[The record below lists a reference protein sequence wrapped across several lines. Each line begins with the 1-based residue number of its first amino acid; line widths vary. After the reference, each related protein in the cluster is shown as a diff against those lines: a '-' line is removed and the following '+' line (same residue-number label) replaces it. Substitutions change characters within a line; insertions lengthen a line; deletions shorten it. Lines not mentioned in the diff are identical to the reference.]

1 MTTYRLAVLSGNTAR
16 LSACSVHHYQTIT
29 ATSYQK
35 VSALAAVL
43 NAVVIARYPVTGKVK

>member
-1 MTTYRLAVLSGNTAR
+1 MVYRLAILSGDSAR
-16 LSACSVHHYQTIT
+16 LSACSVRHYQTIT

-43 NAVVIARYPVTGKVK
+43 NAVVIARYPATGEAK